1 MLIQLDEKREKSLTA
16 AERCVVDYI
25 NANGT
30 RAMEMSVRDLADAA
44 YVSSATVSR
53 AIRKCGYANLAELRI
68 RLTDRSQSTSQPAI
82 INEILQKSYDECVK
96 TIENIRIPD
105 VLRVTRHLK
114 NARRIYIIASG
125 STALVA
131 HEFEFQLNCLGFN
144 VYVLSDAQ
152 IMRKIDR
159 IIGQEDMALIFTV
172 NNSTVELAIAAELI
186 HRRGAFLATCCCK
199 EGTPLED
206 FSDVVIYGY
215 SQYISPNRELGCTS
229 HVGLLVIMRTL
240 VEYLGKH

>member
-1 MLIQLDEKREKSLTA
+1 MLIQLDEKREKNLTPS
-16 AERCVVDYI
+16 ERCVVDFI
-25 NANGT
+25 NQNGT
-30 RAMEMSVRDLADAA
+30 KAMDMSVRDLAEAA

-53 AIRKCGYANLAELRI
+53 AIRKCGYTNLAELRI
-68 RLTDRSQSTSQPAI
+68 RLSDQSQAASQPGM

-96 TIENIRIPD
+96 TIENIRVPD
-105 VLRVTRHLK
+105 VLTVTQHLK
-114 NARRIYIIASG
+114 EARRIYIIACG

-131 HEFEFQLNCLGFN
+131 HEFEFQLNCLGYN

-159 IIGQEDMALIFTV
+159 IISPEDVALIFTV
-172 NNSTVELAIAAELI
+172 NNSTVELAIAAELA
-186 HRRGAFLATCCCK
+186 HSKGAFIATCCCK

-215 SQYISPNRELGCTS
+215 SQYISPNKELGCTS

-240 VEYLGKH
+240 VEYLGKN